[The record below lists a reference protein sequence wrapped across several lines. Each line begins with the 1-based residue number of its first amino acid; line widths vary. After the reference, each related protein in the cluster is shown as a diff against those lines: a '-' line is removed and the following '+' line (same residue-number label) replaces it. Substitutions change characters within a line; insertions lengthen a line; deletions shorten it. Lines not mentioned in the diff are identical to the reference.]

1 MNTGPLSFGQQR
13 LWFLHQFD
21 PGDPSH
27 NTAYAYRVRGA
38 LDLVA
43 LEAAFTATA
52 ARHDALRTRFTHT
65 GGEPRAVVEAPGPV
79 LIERVDADSVEQTE
93 AIVAARSNTR
103 FDLAARP
110 PFQVTLVRIAPEDH
124 VLCVVLHH
132 INGDGWS
139 FNVIRSEVAACYAGL
154 PLPAAPLQYSEL
166 AAAADPEAA
175 DLGWWVEQLTGCP
188 ALELPTDRPRPAR
201 RGAAGGDVRFEIP
214 AGLLAG
220 VRELARRS
228 RCTPYMV
235 LLAAYQVLL
244 ARHSG
249 QRDFCV
255 GTPSAGRGRTEL
267 EGVVGL
273 LSTTLVL
280 RCDLP
285 ADSGFDAVLRET
297 RRRVL
302 AALGHADVPFE
313 RLVGALTT
321 ERDLSRTPIYQA
333 LFALHTH
340 GDTSDPLPGLDTEP
354 FPLGWHPARCDL
366 SLDLYEQPG
375 GGVLGVLIHSTDL
388 FDRGTAQRLA
398 GRYLH
403 LLGSIVADPTQP
415 VGRLELLPPT
425 ERDLL
430 AAWNDTAVELPE
442 RTLVDLLLDQAD
454 ATPDAVAVV
463 CGPDRL
469 SYRALVAAAA
479 GLARELTGRG
489 VGPGSVVAVRS
500 SRRAQMVV
508 ALLGVAMTGGA
519 YVPVDPDYPEARVA
533 YVLADCGAALTL
545 DDADLDRVLDP
556 VADEEGARSA
566 VRRPRPRHTAYVL
579 YTSGSTGNPKGVV
592 VPHRA
597 LTNFLFAMGALTGS
611 TAEHRW
617 LALTSLSFDISA
629 LELYLPLVTGGR
641 VVIADR
647 PTSLDGAAL
656 AGLVRAE
663 GVTHVQATPSGWRV
677 LLTGDLPP
685 VAALAGGEPLPLR
698 LAAELRSRVRRLVN
712 VYGPTE
718 TTIWSTAWEVPEQ
731 PERVAIGRPIANT
744 TVHVVDADG
753 ARVPIGVPGELLI
766 GGAGLADGYLGRPE
780 LTAERFVDFGGERV
794 YRTGD
799 LVRWLPDG
807 TLEFFGRTD
816 NQVKLRGHRIELGE
830 IAEALEGHPGV
841 RQAVVGV
848 SDENLVAFYL
858 PGTAEAADRDSLADH
873 LSRHLPPYMLPSS
886 YVPLPELPLTPNGK
900 VDRKALPYPAAVARP
915 TGRPVRTGAERLVAE
930 VFAEVLGVPEVGALD
945 DFFAL
950 GGHSLRAAMA
960 AARLS
965 ARTGAELPVSEVFAH
980 PTVEALARLLPPS
993 DSAADS
999 SAADSS
1005 AADSS
1010 AADSDRPD
1018 RARPGGDWEADGPK
1032 PRPAGANPP
1041 LSFSQERLWFLHR
1054 LDPHDAAYNMWLVKR
1069 LKGELDEQQ
1078 LRYALKEVTVRHE
1091 ILRTRFPELDGA
1103 PTAIVEP
1110 VAPVPLERLTAAGE
1124 AEALELV
1131 AARTNAPFALA
1142 SAPPLRV
1149 ALIRIADDEHV
1160 LCLVLH
1166 HILGDG
1172 WSLNL
1177 IYDELAA
1184 LYSDRPLAPT
1194 RLQFGDVAAW
1204 QREQRNTGLLDYW
1217 RDRLAEPPQ
1226 LELPV
1231 DRPRTAVPTRRGA
1244 SVTFRLDA
1252 AEAAALARL
1261 ARSHKCTL
1269 FMVLLAAYQ
1278 VVLARHTGADD
1289 ILVGTATAGRD
1300 RVELEPVVGYF
1311 ADVLVLRGDLSA
1323 DPTFADLLRRT
1334 RKDVLGAFTHQGVPF
1349 EHLVTQLRVERD
1361 LSRTTLFQTM
1371 LILHSQGS
1379 DHGEDAFGGL
1389 VSSPFEHGFQQA
1401 KFELMVEA
1409 WQDDREL
1416 VHNLAYDAELFD
1428 EQTVA
1433 RLAERY
1439 AQLLRALPGLA
1450 ELPLSALPLL
1460 TPDDTARLAG
1470 GLAGPP
1476 LGPTPRV
1483 PDLFAASVRA
1493 HPDAVAVSCA
1503 DQCLSYAQ
1511 LDARADELA
1520 AELATHLPPGGGGV
1534 VGIRLGRGC
1543 DTIAAL
1549 LAVWR
1554 TGCAY
1559 LPLDPDYPEQR
1570 LAFMAEDSGARVVL
1584 TADGPQ
1590 PRHGGRDLPADAAY
1604 VIYTS
1609 GSTGTPKGVLVGHAA
1624 LAARVAWMREAYRL
1638 GPDDRVVQF
1647 ASLSFD
1653 AHVEEIFPAL
1663 AAGAR
1668 IELLPEG
1675 AVSLPDHLDGV
1686 TVLDLPTAYWHH
1698 LVDEI
1703 DAIAWPDTLRL
1714 VILGGEQVHEA
1725 AVARWRG
1732 RFGDRVRLVNTYG
1745 PTEATV
1751 IATAAELTAT
1761 EPTAAGPTAAE
1772 LNVAGRPPIGR
1783 PIGGAS
1789 AVLLGPHGEPVPPG
1803 APGELYLGGAGLADG
1818 YLGRPELTAERF
1830 VLLDGQR
1837 FYRSGD
1843 RVRLR
1848 ADGQLEFLGRG
1859 DQQLKLRGFRIEL
1872 GEIEARLGGRGA
1884 VAVRGETLVGY
1895 TVGDPA
1901 QLAEELRAA
1910 LPAHL
1915 VPTVWVALDALP
1927 LTPGGKLDRA
1937 ALPEP
1942 SWQRESVPPRTD
1954 AELLVAEVFE
1964 EVLGVPGI
1972 GALDDFFALG
1982 GHSLLA
1988 VKVIARLRASTDIEL
2003 PVRTLF
2009 DRGTVAG
2016 VAQAVEEQLFAELD
2030 GLSDEEAVELL
2041 ARESAADARSAGTP
2055 APHRSTADQEG
2066 HRHD

>member
-27 NTAYAYRVRGA
+27 NTAYAYRVRGP
-38 LDLVA
+38 LDPVA
-43 LEAAFTATA
+43 LEAAFTAVA
-52 ARHDALRTRFTHT
+52 ARHDALRTRFTQS
-65 GGEPRAVVEAPGPV
+65 GGEPRAVVEAPGPLV
-79 LIERVDADSVEQTE
+79 IERVDAASVEQAE
-93 AIVAARSNTR
+93 AIVTARTNTR

-154 PLPAAPLQYSEL
+154 PLPAAPTQYSEL
-166 AAAADPEAA
+166 AAAADPDTA
-175 DLGWWVEQLTGCP
+175 DLGWWVERLAGAP

-201 RGAAGGDVRFEIP
+201 RTAAGGDVRFEIP
-214 AGLLAG
+214 AELLAG
-220 VRELARRS
+220 VRALARQA

-255 GTPSAGRGRTEL
+255 GTPSAGRGHTQL

-273 LSTTLVL
+273 LSTTMVL
-280 RCDLP
+280 RCQLA
-285 ADSGFDAVLRET
+285 ADAGFDTLLRDT
-297 RRRVL
+297 RGRVL
-302 AALGHADVPFE
+302 AALAHPDVPFE
-313 RLVGALTT
+313 RLVSALTT
-321 ERDLSRTPIYQA
+321 ERDLSRTPLYQA

-340 GDTSDPLPGLDTEP
+340 DDAADPLPGLDSEP
-354 FPLGWHPARCDL
+354 FPLGWHPARTDL

-375 GGVLGVLIHSTDL
+375 GGLLGVLIHSADL
-388 FDRGTAQRLA
+388 FEGGTAQRLA
-398 GRYLH
+398 QRYLR
-403 LLGSIVADPTQP
+403 LLGSVLADPALP
-415 VGRLELLPPT
+415 VGRLDLLPPT
-425 ERDLL
+425 ERELL
-430 AAWNDTAVELPE
+430 ATWNDTAVELPA
-442 RTLVDLLLDQAD
+442 RTLVDLVLDRAA

-463 CGPDRL
+463 CGPV
-469 SYRALVAAAA
+469 SVGYRALVAAAA
-479 GLARELTGRG
+479 GLARTLAGRG
-489 VGPGSVVAVRS
+489 VGPGSVVAVRG
-500 SRRAQMVV
+500 SRRAQTVV
-508 ALLGVAMTGGA
+508 ALLGVAMTGAA
-519 YVPVDPDYPEARVA
+519 YVPVDPDYPQARVA
-533 YVLADCGAALTL
+533 HVLADCGAALTL
-545 DDADLDRVLDP
+545 DDADLDGVLDP
-556 VADEEGARSA
+556 VADLDGALSG
-566 VRRPRPRHTAYVL
+566 VRGPRPQDTAYVL
-579 YTSGSTGNPKGVV
+579 YTSGSTGLPKGVV

-597 LTNFLFAMGALTGS
+597 LANFLLAMGALTGS
-611 TAEHRW
+611 AADHRW

-656 AGLVRAE
+656 AQLVRAE

-677 LLTGDLPP
+677 LLTGDLPR
-685 VAALAGGEPLPLR
+685 VTALAGGEPLPPR
-698 LAAELRSRVRRLVN
+698 LACELRSRVHRLVN

-718 TTIWSTAWEVPEQ
+718 TTVWSTAWEVPEQ
-731 PERVAIGRPIANT
+731 PDRVAIGRPIANT

-753 ARVPIGVPGELLI
+753 ARAPIGVPGELLI
-766 GGAGLADGYLGRPE
+766 GGAGVADGYLGRPE
-780 LTAERFVDFGGERV
+780 LTAERFVDFDGERV

-830 IAEALEGHPGV
+830 IAEALESHPGV

-848 SDENLVAFYL
+848 NDQNLVAFYL
-858 PGTAEAADRDSLADH
+858 PEAAGAPGADSLSDH
-873 LSRHLPPYMLPSS
+873 LSRQLPSYMVPLS
-886 YVPLPELPLTPNGK
+886 YVPLPGLPLTPNGK
-900 VDRKALPYPAAVARP
+900 VDRKALPYPRADARP
-915 TGRPVRTGAERLVAE
+915 AGRAVRTGAERLVAE
-930 VFAEVLGVPEVGALD
+930 VFAEVLGVPGVGALD

-965 ARTGAELPVSEVFAH
+965 ARTGTALPVSEVFAH
-980 PTVEALARLLPPS
+980 PTVEALARQLPPTG
-993 DSAADS
+993 AAAPGEERGGPTPR
-999 SAADSS
+999 AA
-1005 AADSS
+1005 
-1010 AADSDRPD
+1010 
-1018 RARPGGDWEADGPK
+1018 GT
-1032 PRPAGANPP
+1032 NPP

-1054 LDPHDAAYNMWLVKR
+1054 LDPHDAAYNMWLVRR
-1069 LKGELDEQQ
+1069 LKGELDEER
-1078 LRYALKEVTVRHE
+1078 LRHALREVTVRHE
-1091 ILRTRFPELDGA
+1091 ILRTRFPELDGV
-1103 PTAIVEP
+1103 PTAVVEP
-1110 VAPVPLERLTAAGE
+1110 VGPVPLERITAAGE
-1124 AEALELV
+1124 PEALELV
-1131 AARTNAPFALA
+1131 AARTNAPFELA

-1149 ALIRIADDEHV
+1149 ALIRIAEDDHV

-1166 HILGDG
+1166 HVLGDG

-1177 IYDELAA
+1177 LHDELAA
-1184 LYSDRPLAPT
+1184 LYSGRQLPPT
-1194 RLQFGDVAAW
+1194 GLQFGDVAAW

-1217 RDRLAEPPQ
+1217 RDRLADPPQ

-1244 SVTFRLDA
+1244 SVPFRLDA
-1252 AEAAALARL
+1252 AEAAALTRL
-1261 ARSHKCTL
+1261 ARTHKCTL

-1278 VVLARHTGADD
+1278 VLLARHTGAED

-1300 RVELEPVVGYF
+1300 RLELEPVVGYF

-1334 RKDVLGAFTHQGVPF
+1334 RRDVLGAFTHQGIPF
-1349 EHLVTQLRVERD
+1349 EHLVTQLRVDRD

-1379 DHGEDAFGGL
+1379 DHGAEAFAGL
-1389 VSSPFEHGFQQA
+1389 LSSPFEHGFQQA

-1428 EQTVA
+1428 QQTIV

-1439 AQLLRALPGLA
+1439 AHLLRALPGLA
-1450 ELPLSALPLL
+1450 DVPLSELPVLTSA
-1460 TPDDTARLAG
+1460 DTARLAG
-1470 GLAGPP
+1470 ALDGPP
-1476 LGPTPRV
+1476 LGPTPLV

-1493 HPDAVAVSCA
+1493 HPDAVAVACA
-1503 DQCLSYAQ
+1503 GQRLSYAQ
-1511 LDARADELA
+1511 LDSRADELA
-1520 AELATHLPPGGGGV
+1520 AELAAHLPPGGGGV
-1534 VGIRLGRGC
+1534 VGVRLGRGC

-1570 LAFMAEDSGARVVL
+1570 LAFMTEDSGARVVL
-1584 TADGPQ
+1584 TADGPRPQ
-1590 PRHGGRDLPADAAY
+1590 PWSAGGGCPADAAY

-1609 GSTGTPKGVLVGHAA
+1609 GSTGVPKGVLVGHPA

-1638 GPDDRVVQF
+1638 GPGDRVVQF

-1714 VILGGEQVHEA
+1714 VILGGEQVHAA
-1725 AVARWRG
+1725 AVARWRD

-1751 IATAAELTAT
+1751 IATAAELTAA
-1761 EPTAAGPTAAE
+1761 EPAAAKAEDAAAAGP
-1772 LNVAGRPPIGR
+1772 VAGRPPIGR
-1783 PIGGAS
+1783 PIGGSS
-1789 AVLLGPHGEPVPPG
+1789 ALLLGPRGEPVPPG

-1837 FYRSGD
+1837 HYRTGD
-1843 RVRLR
+1843 RARLR
-1848 ADGQLEFLGRG
+1848 PDGQLEFLGRG
-1859 DQQLKLRGFRIEL
+1859 DQQVKVRGFRIEL

-1895 TVGDPA
+1895 TVGDSAGP
-1901 QLAEELRAA
+1901 AEELRAA

-1915 VPTVWVALDALP
+1915 VPTVWVELDALP
-1927 LTPGGKLDRA
+1927 MTPGGKLDRA

-1942 SWQRESVPPRTD
+1942 SWQREAVPPRTD
-1954 AELLVAEVFE
+1954 AELLVAEIFE

-1988 VKVIARLRASTDIEL
+1988 VKVVARLRAGTDVDL

-2016 VAQAVEEQLFAELD
+2016 VAQAVEERLFAELD
-2030 GLSDEEAVELL
+2030 GLSDEEAAELL
-2041 ARESAADARSAGTP
+2041 AREPDAGADAGARPAAAPVPHPTGAGNTT
-2055 APHRSTADQEG
+2055 HRDQEA